1 MEIEV
6 TVKIS
11 QTTAHKTG
19 AISQHINLQTWQNN
33 PEDTTEQPMHCSK
46 SLRLDPNIWLND
58 VKSRHCWHNDTL
70 QPDICRYFI

>member
-19 AISQHINLQTWQNN
+19 AISLQTWQNN
-33 PEDTTEQPMHCSK
+33 PEDTTEQPMYCSK